1 MESRPLGIPT
11 CGGLLLSVP
20 DNLTLTLSAEQQ
32 TDVLTA
38 IRELMAYVDTKEQA
52 NRMGAVANA
61 ILVARGEPAETWWG
75 DEE

>member
-1 MESRPLGIPT
+1 MSI
-11 CGGLLLSVP
+11 P
-20 DNLTLTLSAEQQ
+20 DNLTLTLSADQQ

-52 NRMGAVANA
+52 DRMGAVANA

-75 DEE
+75 DAE